1 MCGSQKCTLVQERVQ
16 SLGIELVYLPAY
28 SPHLNL
34 IARFWKWVK
43 KSCLYSKY
51 YATSDDFQKA
61 IQECIAQ
68 AHSKHQ
74 AELEG
79 LLTWRFQTFREVPV
93 IGEAGQVSPFPG
105 ARQSQKKVSSKAV

>member
-1 MCGSQKCTLVQERVQ
+1 MRRAFGDGWDS
-16 SLGIELVYLPAY
+16 
-28 SPHLNL
+28 N
-34 IARFWKWVK
+34 
-43 KSCLYSKY
+43 SKY

-79 LLTWRFQTFREVPV
+79 LLTLRFQTFREVPV
-93 IGEAGQVSPFPG
+93 IGEGGKVSPFPG
-105 ARQSQKKVSSKAV
+105 ARQSQKKVSSKAGVRDWSKMPSSSLHFGMHHMAREALFT